1 MSANNHAVAFTG
13 HKADHVQLGQL
24 LHLVAKSWRQE
35 LDRRLKPL
43 GLTRAKWLAL
53 IFISR
58 SDGISQRVLAEK
70 MEIGEPATV
79 ALIDRLE
86 KDEFIVRNPVPGDR
100 RSRSLALTRPGKRLI
115 SKIEV
120 VVEALREE
128 LMTGFS
134 TTQLKTTSKVL
145 AQIRERIE
153 TFQ

>member
-1 MSANNHAVAFTG
+1 MPAKTHGAASTSHKSG
-13 HKADHVQLGQL
+13 HEQLGQL

-70 MEIGEPATV
+70 MEIGEPAIV

-100 RSRSLALTRPGKRLI
+100 RARSLALTAPGKRLI
-115 SKIEV
+115 SKIEA
-120 VVEALREE
+120 VVEALRED

-134 TTQLKTTSKVL
+134 AAQLKTTSVVL
-145 AQIRERIE
+145 TQIKERIE
-153 TFQ
+153 AFE